1 MTFNKRLFML
11 FGLIVSML
19 FTSPV
24 IAAEDT
30 ADTYPSI
37 IDIAGSGV
45 AADDQPEIECSDDI
59 LHASMSSGFVQVN
72 DVIIKVNDAKGH
84 GRVDD
89 YGESMKVQE
98 LCDTLNMIPVT
109 QHGDEEISM
118 ENTEET
124 TGKLW
129 FDEENYEYAVFG
141 TDTPEEETS
150 FGDLLTDSLSTKRVC
165 PLLYYGFRAESA
177 IRES

>member
-45 AADDQPEIECSDDI
+45 AADDQPEIE
-59 LHASMSSGFVQVN
+59 
-72 DVIIKVNDAKGH
+72 
-84 GRVDD
+84 
-89 YGESMKVQE
+89 
-98 LCDTLNMIPVT
+98 
-109 QHGDEEISM
+109 
-118 ENTEET
+118 
-124 TGKLW
+124 
-129 FDEENYEYAVFG
+129 
-141 TDTPEEETS
+141 
-150 FGDLLTDSLSTKRVC
+150 
-165 PLLYYGFRAESA
+165 
-177 IRES
+177 